1 MNEALG
7 QTAIEMQ
14 NGIVIALKFTPDQV
28 ATGAA
33 DQDFFTR
40 CISARVSTVEHHT
53 VMLVD
58 ETGRILRRE
67 HFWHPKNQGTN

>member
-1 MNEALG
+1 MDNMR
-7 QTAIEMQ
+7 QTVIELQ
-14 NGIVIALKFTPDQV
+14 NGIALTLTFSPEQV

-40 CISARVSTVEHHT
+40 CIAARVSTVTRHT

-58 ETGRILRRE
+58 ETGRVVRRE
-67 HFWHPKNQGTN
+67 TFNH

>member
-1 MNEALG
+1 MAEQLR
-7 QTAIEMQ
+7 QTAIEIQ
-14 NGIVIALKFTPDQV
+14 NGVVLALTFTPEQV

-40 CISARVSTVEHHT
+40 CIYARVSQVENHT

-58 ETGRILRRE
+58 ETGRVIRRE
-67 HFWHPKNQGTN
+67 TFKHSNT

>member
-1 MNEALG
+1 MAENLK
-7 QTAIEMQ
+7 QTAIELQ
-14 NGIVIALKFTPDQV
+14 NGIALTQTFTQEQV

-40 CISARVSTVEHHT
+40 CIYARVSQVEHHT

-58 ETGRILRRE
+58 ETGRVVRRE
-67 HFWHPKNQGTN
+67 TFNH

>member
-1 MNEALG
+1 MEQLK
-7 QTAIEMQ
+7 QTAIELQ
-14 NGIVIALKFTPDQV
+14 DGVALTQTFTPDQV

-40 CISARVSTVEHHT
+40 CIYARVSQVAHHT

-58 ETGRILRRE
+58 ETGRVIRRE
-67 HFWHPKNQGTN
+67 TFKHG

>member
-1 MNEALG
+1 MGENLK
-7 QTAIEMQ
+7 QTSIEIQ
-14 NGIVIALKFTPDQV
+14 NGVVLSLTFSPEQV

-40 CISARVSTVEHHT
+40 CIYARVSQVEHHT

-58 ETGRILRRE
+58 ETGRVLRRE
-67 HFWHPKNQGTN
+67 HFYHAQS

>member
-1 MNEALG
+1 MADNLK
-7 QTAIEMQ
+7 QTAIEIQ
-14 NGIVIALKFTPDQV
+14 NGVVLALTFTPEQV

-40 CISARVSTVEHHT
+40 CIAARVSTVEKHT

-58 ETGRILRRE
+58 ETGRVVRRE
-67 HFWHPKNQGTN
+67 YFHHG

>member
-1 MNEALG
+1 MAENLK

-14 NGIVIALKFTPDQV
+14 NGIVISLTFTPEQV

-33 DQDFFTR
+33 DQDFFIR
-40 CISARVSTVEHHT
+40 CIAARVSSVENHT

-58 ETGRILRRE
+58 ETGRVIRRE
-67 HFWHPKNQGTN
+67 HFKH

>member
-1 MNEALG
+1 MEELC
-7 QTAIEMQ
+7 QTSIEIQ
-14 NGIVIALKFTPDQV
+14 DGVVLALKFTHDQV

-40 CISARVSTVEHHT
+40 CIYARVSQVHHHT

-58 ETGRILRRE
+58 ETGRVIRRE
-67 HFWHPKNQGTN
+67 HFLHEQA

>member
-1 MNEALG
+1 MADNLK
-7 QTAIEMQ
+7 QTAIELQ
-14 NGIVIALKFTPDQV
+14 NGIALTQTFTPEQV

-40 CISARVSTVEHHT
+40 CIAARVSTVTHHT

-58 ETGRILRRE
+58 ETGRVVRRE
-67 HFWHPKNQGTN
+67 HFHH

>member
-1 MNEALG
+1 MAEQLK

-14 NGIVIALKFTPDQV
+14 NGVVLSMTFTPEQV

-40 CISARVSTVEHHT
+40 CIYARVSQVKHHT

-58 ETGRILRRE
+58 ETGRVIRRE
-67 HFWHPKNQGTN
+67 TFNHSNA

>member
-1 MNEALG
+1 MAENLK
-7 QTAIEMQ
+7 QTAIELQ
-14 NGIVIALKFTPDQV
+14 NGIALTQTFTPEQV

-40 CISARVSTVEHHT
+40 CIYARVSQVEHHT

-58 ETGRILRRE
+58 ETGRVIRRE
-67 HFWHPKNQGTN
+67 TFKHSNT

>member
-1 MNEALG
+1 MAEGLC
-7 QTAIEMQ
+7 QTSIEMQ
-14 NGIVIALKFTPDQV
+14 NGVVLALKFSPDQV

-40 CISARVSTVEHHT
+40 CIAARVSSVEHHT

-58 ETGRILRRE
+58 ETGRVIRRE
-67 HFWHPKNQGTN
+67 HFEHVHA

>member
-1 MNEALG
+1 MAEQLK
-7 QTAIEMQ
+7 QTAIEIQ
-14 NGIVIALKFTPDQV
+14 NGVVLSLTFTPEQV

-40 CISARVSTVEHHT
+40 CIYARVSQVEHHT

-58 ETGRILRRE
+58 ETGRVIRRE
-67 HFWHPKNQGTN
+67 TFNHSNA

>member
-1 MNEALG
+1 MAEQLK
-7 QTAIEMQ
+7 QTAIEIQ
-14 NGIVIALKFTPDQV
+14 NGVVLALTFTPEQV

-40 CISARVSTVEHHT
+40 CIYARVSQVEHHT

-58 ETGRILRRE
+58 ETGRVIRRE
-67 HFWHPKNQGTN
+67 TFKHSNA